1 MDVMYGC
8 CCGVDVHKNSITA
21 CVLWAEAKGKS
32 RQEKRMFGTFT
43 RDLLAF
49 SDWLRECGVTHV
61 AMESTGVYWKPV
73 WHILEGQFEL
83 LLANAQHVKAIP
95 GKKTDRKD
103 SAWLGELLQ
112 HGLLKS
118 SFVPP
123 EPIRELRDL
132 TRYRVNLAQE
142 CNRIAN
148 RIQKVLEDANLKLAS
163 VATDAL
169 GASGRAMLKAI
180 LAGESDPEKLADMAR
195 GKLRH
200 KLTELQLALA
210 GHVTGHHRFLLRELL
225 EHLEFIESKM
235 IRLEQ
240 EIAERLRPFEDTVRR
255 LCTVPGI
262 DVLSAWGII
271 SEIGLD
277 MHQFADAKHLAS
289 WAGLCPGNWESAGKR
304 KSGRVRKGSAW
315 LRRHL
320 CQSAWAVS
328 TKKDNYLS
336 ALFRRL
342 AARRGV
348 KRASIAVAH
357 TLLCI
362 AFRILRD
369 PVEYRD
375 LGPDYFDKLHPIR
388 LKNRLVKRLEGLGFQ
403 VTLEARPLPA

>member
-1 MDVMYGC
+1 MDVVYRC
-8 CCGVDVHKNSITA
+8 CCGIDVHKNSVTA
-21 CVLWAEAKGKS
+21 CVLWAETEGKS
-32 RQEKRMFGTFT
+32 RQEKRLFGTFT
-43 RDLLAF
+43 QDLLAL
-49 SDWLRECGVTHV
+49 SDWLQARGVTHV

-83 LLANAQHVKAIP
+83 LLVNAQHVKAIP

-103 SAWLGELLQ
+103 SAWLAELLQ

-123 EPIRELRDL
+123 APICELRDL

-148 RIQKVLEDANLKLAS
+148 RIQKVLEDANIKLAS

-169 GASGRAMLKAI
+169 GASGRAMLKAMI
-180 LAGESDPEKLADMAR
+180 AGQEDAEELADLSR
-195 GKLRH
+195 GLLRR
-200 KLTELQLALA
+200 KIPQLQQAME
-210 GHVTGHHRFLLRELL
+210 GRVTTHHRFLLKELL
-225 EHLEFIESKM
+225 DQLEFIESKM
-235 IRLEQ
+235 TRLEQ
-240 EIAERLRPFEDTVRR
+240 EIAGRLRPFEDTVRR
-255 LCTVPGI
+255 LCSVPGI
-262 DVLSAWGII
+262 DRVTAWGII

-277 MHQFADAKHLAS
+277 MGKFDDAKHLAS

-304 KSGRVRKGSAW
+304 QSGRIRKGSAW

-357 TLLCI
+357 ALLCV
-362 AFRILRD
+362 AYRILRD
-369 PVEYRD
+369 PVTYRD
-375 LGPDYFDKLHPIR
+375 LGPDYFDRLHPQR
-388 LKNRLVKRLEGLGFQ
+388 LQNRLVKRLEGLGFQ